1 MKVEYCCIFKTVV
14 TLILSTL
21 TKELVSASLQQE
33 ISDTKMP
40 PKQDNV
46 ARLLAAEERR
56 NKLVSD
62 AKARKAAK
70 VKQAKADAER
80 DVGEFRKEKDAE
92 FEAFR
97 SQMLGGAD
105 SENIKLVHE
114 TDKQIVEMKQL
125 SSKRID
131 GVANLVANMVVAV
144 TI

>member
-1 MKVEYCCIFKTVV
+1 
-14 TLILSTL
+14 
-21 TKELVSASLQQE
+21 
-33 ISDTKMP
+33 MP

-62 AKARKAAK
+62 AKGRKAAK

-80 DVGEFRKEKDAE
+80 DVAEFRKEKDAE

-97 SQMLGGAD
+97 ATMLGGAD
-105 SENIKLVHE
+105 SENIKLVQE
-114 TDKQIVEMKQL
+114 TDVQIADMKRL

-131 GVANLVANMVVAV
+131 AVASLVANMVVAV